1 MIRVLIADD
10 HAIVRQGLRQILTDT
25 PDMEVGGEAAN
36 GFEALQKI
44 RGAGP
49 WDVVLLD
56 VSMPGKNG
64 IDTLKQ
70 IKDECPRLPVLVL
83 SMYPEDQYAVRLLKA
98 GAAGYLTKESA
109 PEQLVSAIRTVAA
122 GRKYISP
129 TVAELLASEISRDT
143 EQPLHAALSD
153 REFEILRLIASGMTP
168 TDIAAQ
174 LRLSVKTVSTY
185 RVRLLEK
192 MQLKN
197 NAELTHYAV
206 KHGLA

>member
-44 RGAGP
+44 RSEGP
-49 WDVVLLD
+49 WDVMLLD

-70 IKDECPRLPVLVL
+70 ARDECPRLPVLVL

-129 TVAELLASEISRDT
+129 GVAELLAGEISRDS

-185 RVRLLEK
+185 RVRLLAK

-206 KHGLA
+206 KNGLV

>member
-129 TVAELLASEISRDT
+129 TVAELLASKISRDT

>member
-10 HAIVRQGLRQILTDT
+10 HAIVRQGLRQILADT

-44 RGAGP
+44 REEGP
-49 WDVVLLD
+49 WDVLLLD

-70 IKDECPRLPVLVL
+70 VKDELPRLPVLVL
-83 SMYPEDQYAVRLLKA
+83 SMYPEDQYGVRLLKA

-109 PEQLVSAIRTVAA
+109 PEALVTAIRTVSA

-129 TVAELLASEISRDT
+129 GVAELLAHELGRDT
-143 EQPLHAALSD
+143 DQPPHALLSD
-153 REFEILRLIASGMTP
+153 REFEIMRLLATGMTP
-168 TDIAAQ
+168 TAIAEQ
-174 LRLSVKTVSTY
+174 LNLSVKTVSTY
-185 RVRLLEK
+185 RTRVLAK

-197 NAELTHYAV
+197 NAELTYYAI
-206 KHGLA
+206 KNGLV

>member
-1 MIRVLIADD
+1 
-10 HAIVRQGLRQILTDT
+10 
-25 PDMEVGGEAAN
+25 
-36 GFEALQKI
+36 
-44 RGAGP
+44 
-49 WDVVLLD
+49 
-56 VSMPGKNG
+56 MPGKNG

-129 TVAELLASEISRDT
+129 TVAELLASKISRDT

>member
-10 HAIVRQGLRQILTDT
+10 HAIVRQGLRQILADT
-25 PDMEVGGEAAN
+25 QDMKVGGEAAN

-44 RGAGP
+44 RDGGQ

-70 IKDECPRLPVLVL
+70 IKDEQPRLPVLVL

-109 PEQLVSAIRTVAA
+109 PEQLVTAIRIVAA
-122 GRKYISP
+122 GRKYINP
-129 TVAELLASEISRDT
+129 AVAELLAGEIGRDS
-143 EQPLHAALSD
+143 EQPLHATLSD
-153 REFEILRLIASGMTP
+153 REFEIMRLLASGISP
-168 TDIAAQ
+168 TDIAEQ
-174 LRLSVKTVSTY
+174 LKLSVKTVSTY
-185 RVRLLEK
+185 RVRLLAK

-197 NAELTHYAV
+197 NSELTYYAI
-206 KHGLA
+206 KNGLV

>member
-10 HAIVRQGLRQILTDT
+10 HAIVRQGLRQILADT
-25 PDMEVGGEAAN
+25 PDLEVGGEAAN

-44 RGAGP
+44 RESGH

-70 IKDECPRLPVLVL
+70 IKDEQPRLPVLVL
-83 SMYPEDQYAVRLLKA
+83 SMYPEDQYAMRLFKA

-109 PEQLVSAIRTVAA
+109 PEQLVTAIRTVAA
-122 GRKYISP
+122 GRKYINAA
-129 TVAELLASEISRDT
+129 VAELLADEIGRDH

-153 REFEILRLIASGMTP
+153 REFEIMRLLASGMSP
-168 TDIAAQ
+168 TDIAEQ
-174 LRLSVKTVSTY
+174 LKLSVKTVSTY
-185 RVRLLEK
+185 RVRLLAK

-197 NAELTHYAV
+197 NSELTYYAI
-206 KHGLA
+206 KNGLV